1 MKVTFIEPPKE
12 DKQPSVERVFG
23 CTYTLYPI
31 PNIFNLYVAALL
43 KQKGI
48 EVSYKDA
55 AAENLS
61 RKRFLKFIQEDH
73 SDIYYIHSVNLALTS
88 DIKLSQDL
96 LRLNKGARIIFAGPG
111 PTYFTEEYIYDQRVY
126 VVRGEA
132 EVTTLELINRLKENK
147 NSLEEVLGIS
157 FMRQGKIVH
166 NPLRPLLKDLDS
178 LPFPAREIVDRRLY
192 FSPKLQGGSFT
203 ALLASRNCSYRCI
216 FCVPNSQSFAT
227 ELEHRRFYGQKPPV
241 RLRSARNIISEMQQ
255 IKTAGF
261 KFVSIIDDQFLW
273 DEQRSLEICA
283 GIKDLGISWG
293 CLSRCDRISQKLA
306 QAMRR
311 AGCSYVDFGVES
323 FSQKVLD
330 YVKKGFK
337 VSDIYNSIAILKRHG
352 IGVKLNMLLGTNP
365 FETEKD
371 LWHNINECIRVKPDA
386 VMFSIAC
393 PFPGT
398 QFYELARKNNW
409 LREGRYSP
417 VSVQHSSILDLPNLG
432 HERLR
437 EIIKKANI
445 KFYLRPNFIIQQSKR
460 LAHPKNL
467 SFTLR
472 ALYRKIAIKQ

>member
-1 MKVTFIEPPKE
+1 MKITFIDPPKE

-48 EVSYKDA
+48 EVAYKDA

-61 RKRFLKFIQEDH
+61 RKRFLRFIQEDN
-73 SDIYYIHSVNLALTS
+73 SDIYYIHSVNLALSS
-88 DIKLSQDL
+88 DIRLSRDL

-111 PTYFTEEYIYDQRVY
+111 PTYFTQDYIYNQRIY

-147 NSLEEVLGIS
+147 DDLRQVLGIS
-157 FMRQGKIVH
+157 FMRQGKIIH
-166 NPLRPLLKDLDS
+166 NRLRPLLEDLDS
-178 LPFPAREIVDRRLY
+178 LPFPAREIVERGLY
-192 FSPKLQGGSFT
+192 YSPKLPAGNFT
-203 ALLASRNCSYRCI
+203 VLLASRNCSYRCI

-227 ELEHRRFYGQKPPV
+227 ELEYRGFNGQKPPV
-241 RLRSARNIISEMQQ
+241 RLRSARSVISEMQQ
-255 IKTAGF
+255 IKTAGY
-261 KFVSIIDDQFLW
+261 KFVSIVDDQFLW
-273 DEQRSLEICA
+273 DEQRSLKICA
-283 GIKDLGISWG
+283 GLEDLGVSWG
-293 CLSRCDRISQKLA
+293 CLSRCDRISEKLTR
-306 QAMRR
+306 AMRR

-330 YVKKGFK
+330 YIKKGFK
-337 VSDIYNSIAILKRHG
+337 VNDIYNSIAILKRHG
-352 IGVKLNMLLGTNP
+352 IKVKLNMLLGTNP
-365 FETEKD
+365 FETEED
-371 LWHNINECIRVKPDA
+371 LWHNINECIRIRPDA

-409 LREGRYSP
+409 LRHGRYSP

-432 HERLR
+432 HERLAG
-437 EIIKKANI
+437 IIKKANI
-445 KFYLRPNFIIQQSKR
+445 KFYLRPNFMMQNMTR
-460 LAHPKNL
+460 LSHPKNL
-467 SFTLR
+467 LFTLR
-472 ALYRKIAIKQ
+472 AFYRKIAIKQ